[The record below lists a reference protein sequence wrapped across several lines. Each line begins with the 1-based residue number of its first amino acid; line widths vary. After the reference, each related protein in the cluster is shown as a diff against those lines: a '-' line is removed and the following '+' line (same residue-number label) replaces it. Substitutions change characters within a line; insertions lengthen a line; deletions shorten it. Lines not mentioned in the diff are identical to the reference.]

1 MDQRRRESRFR
12 ATFPVEIEPAGGI
25 TVDMSGTGIAF
36 ITEHPYE
43 VGDEISLRI
52 IMGKRGPEKQ
62 MELEC
67 RGRIVRVE
75 RADEGFRVGASVEW
89 SEDDEE
95 LSTTTIMMG

>member
-1 MDQRRRESRFR
+1 MDQKRRESRFR

-25 TVDMSGTGIAF
+25 TVDMSGSGIAF

-62 MELEC
+62 ELEC

-75 RADEGFRVGASVEW
+75 STDGGFRVGASVEW
-89 SEDDEE
+89 SEDDED
-95 LSTTTIMMG
+95 LSTTTMMMG